1 MSALSPQNP
10 PHSPLQ
16 ISVSDVL
23 ASDSAGGSLPQS
35 TLLLM
40 LASAGFLVVY
50 GVLLYITAF
59 AASPFVLF
67 FAGMFLL
74 YPFRTESTIV
84 RRLMA
89 LMTITFLFW
98 LVREL
103 AALFVPFIVAFALAY
118 MVEPSVRFLERKKI
132 ARWLSALVF
141 VVMLVGAGLSVAIFI
156 FPLVFAQLND
166 IIRELSTLIT
176 TASDYLESRQF
187 FRLLSSY
194 GLNSPETRDLIKKEL
209 IPRLEGSLGAAFKL
223 MLSFLNSISSVV
235 SQLLNI
241 ILTPILTFYFL
252 VDFEKLKNALKS
264 ALSGK
269 NEKFLHDLR
278 RINYIVRAYITGQ
291 AIAALVTGVAASVL
305 FALFGLPYPVVLGAI
320 CGLLNPIPYVGMA
333 VSMVIGFIT
342 VVVVGSGEGILGW
355 LAVIVGVVGGLH
367 FLDTYFIQPRLVGTR
382 VGIRPLALISSLF
395 IFGHFFGLA
404 GLLFAVP
411 AMASLLMFGNDWLQ
425 KKKAEDAEEASRE
438 AANETANEA
447 ANETANEQSPPHS
460 FTPQP
465 SADALSATS

>member
-1 MSALSPQNP
+1 MTDSSPSSNDRPVFGGLAELSEMP
-10 PHSPLQ
+10 S
-16 ISVSDVL
+16 
-23 ASDSAGGSLPQS
+23 S

-74 YPFRTESTIV
+74 YPFRMESTIV

-89 LMTITFLFW
+89 LMAITFLFW

-103 AALFVPFIVAFALAY
+103 AALFIPFIVAFALAY
-118 MVEPSVRFLERKKI
+118 MFEPVVYFLEQRRV

-141 VVMLVGAGLSVAIFI
+141 VLLLVGAGLSIAIFV

-166 IIRELSTLIT
+166 IIRELSTLLT

-194 GLNSPETRDLIKKEL
+194 GLNSPETRELIKREL
-209 IPRLEGSLGAAFKL
+209 IPRLEGSLGAAFKT
-223 MLSFLNSISSVV
+223 MLSFLTSVSNVV

-241 ILTPILTFYFL
+241 ILTPILVFYFL
-252 VDFEKLKNALKS
+252 VDFEKLKNGLRS
-264 ALSGK
+264 ALGGK
-269 NEKFLHDLR
+269 NEKLLHDLR

-291 AIAALVTGVAASVL
+291 AIAALVIAIAASVL
-305 FALFGLPYPVVLGAI
+305 FAVFGLPYPVVLGVI

-333 VSMVIGFIT
+333 LSMVIGFIT
-342 VVVVGSGEGILGW
+342 VVVVGYGDGILLW
-355 LAVIVGVVGGLH
+355 LGVIAGVVGGLH
-367 FLDTYFIQPRLVGTR
+367 FLDTYFIQPRIVGTR
-382 VGIRPLALISSLF
+382 VGIRPLALIASLF

-404 GLLFAVP
+404 GLLVAVP
-411 AMASLLMFGNDWLQ
+411 AMASLLMFANDWLE
-425 KKKAEDAEEASRE
+425 KKRADDAAED
-438 AANETANEA
+438 
-447 ANETANEQSPPHS
+447 S
-460 FTPQP
+460 FAKEV
-465 SADALSATS
+465 SEN